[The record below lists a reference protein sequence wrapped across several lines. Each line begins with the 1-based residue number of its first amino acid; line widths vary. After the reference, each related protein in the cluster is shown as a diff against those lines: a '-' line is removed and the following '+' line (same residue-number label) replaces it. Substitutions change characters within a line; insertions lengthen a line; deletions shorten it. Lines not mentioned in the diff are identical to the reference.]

1 MPRPRKTSALD
12 EQIISL
18 ATQFGQAVARAVRES
33 IGAEVGRVIAGRPE
47 RAASASAAAGPRRRK
62 RADGPAVQ
70 KKIIDILGRAKKG
83 LQTGQL
89 VDRTGMHRG
98 AVEYHL
104 RLLRKQ
110 RKTRVVG
117 TRGQARWLAQ

>member
-1 MPRPRKTSALD
+1 MPRRRKTSALD
-12 EQIISL
+12 DQIISL
-18 ATQFGQAVARAVRES
+18 ATQFGQAVARVVRGS
-33 IGAEVGRVIAGRPE
+33 IGAEVARVIDGRPQ
-47 RAASASAAAGPRRRK
+47 AAAPSAARRRK

-70 KKIIDILGRAKKG
+70 KKILDILGRAKNG

-89 VDRTGMHRG
+89 VGKAGIHRG

-117 TRGQARWLAQ
+117 TRGQARWLAT

>member
-12 EQIISL
+12 QHIISL
-18 ATQFGQAVARAVRES
+18 ATQFGQAVARAVRDS
-33 IGAEVGRVIAGRPE
+33 IGAEVSRVIAGR
-47 RAASASAAAGPRRRK
+47 STAAAPASGGPRRRK
-62 RADGPAVQ
+62 RADGTAVQ
-70 KKIIDILGRAKKG
+70 KKVLDILGRAKKG

-89 VDRTGMHRG
+89 VEKTGIHRG

-110 RKTRVVG
+110 RKTKVVG
-117 TRGQARWLAQ
+117 TRGQARWLAT